1 MNMKKQCELGE
12 NLTVLTYG
20 NPEGRLGNIQ
30 VTSNDYPST
39 GVGSSD
45 PKRTAP
51 LAGEDIVSSAT
62 KVAAVIH

>member
-1 MNMKKQCELGE
+1 VLCMNCNHGKRMNHGIC
-12 NLTVLTYG
+12 
-20 NPEGRLGNIQ
+20 PHQ